1 MDKTEEVKMYVEY
14 MTDQWVKFYTLSK
27 GVKEFKFD
35 PTDELDKMAECMNN
49 ILNSIEFDKNV
60 SDLDVKKF
68 IRDYK
73 LNNILNNEK
82 N

>member
-35 PTDELDKMAECMNN
+35 PTEELDKMGECMNN

>member
-14 MTDQWVKFYTLSK
+14 MTEHWVKFYTLSK
-27 GVKEFKFD
+27 GVKGFKFD
-35 PTDELDKMAECMNN
+35 PTEDLDKIGECMNN

-73 LNNILNNEK
+73 LNSILDNGK
-82 N
+82 D

>member
-27 GVKEFKFD
+27 GVKAFKFD